1 MSSIGSYSFIKM
13 DGPPMPT
20 LGADVELLGERE
32 YIDGTAW
39 RLAATK
45 GSQLEVR
52 TVAGVNLVT
61 DANTLE
67 SNYQAL
73 RGTQVTVIDDL
84 GQTRNNV
91 LIQGV
96 RVIGKQRVLKA
107 TASSVNYL
115 VTAVWAMVA
124 VE

>member
-1 MSSIGSYSFIKM
+1 MSSIGSYNFIRM
-13 DGPPMPT
+13 EGPPMPT
-20 LGADVELLGERE
+20 LGAGVELLGERE

-39 RLAATK
+39 RLMATK
-45 GSQLEVR
+45 GDQLEVR
-52 TVAGVNLVT
+52 TTAGIDTVSN
-61 DANTLE
+61 ANGLE
-67 SNYQAL
+67 AL
-73 RGTQVTVIDDL
+73 YKALINTQVTVVDDL

-107 TASSVNYL
+107 TTSGVNYL

-124 VE
+124 IE